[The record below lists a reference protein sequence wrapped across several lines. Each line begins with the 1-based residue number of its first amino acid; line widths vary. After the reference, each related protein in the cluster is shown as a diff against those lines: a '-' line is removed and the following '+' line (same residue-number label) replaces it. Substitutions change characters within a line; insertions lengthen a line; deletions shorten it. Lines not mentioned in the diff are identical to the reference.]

1 MERGSFVAYTDS
13 DFAGCLEDRKFT
25 SGGIIL
31 MGTSPICWLSK
42 KQTSV
47 ATSTAEAEY
56 ISTSENIKKILWIR
70 NIIKEILNKWITVK
84 IYTDNQASKKIME
97 NRETNTKLKHISV
110 RYHFNRDNIAKK
122 KVKLEYIDTENMLAD
137 ILTKDSN
144 GPKIQKFTNNI
155 FI

>member
-1 MERGSFVAYTDS
+1 M
-13 DFAGCLEDRKFT
+13 
-25 SGGIIL
+25 
-31 MGTSPICWLSK
+31 
-42 KQTSV
+42 
-47 ATSTAEAEY
+47 
-56 ISTSENIKKILWIR
+56 LWIR
-70 NIIKEILNKWITVK
+70 NIIKEILNKGITIK

-97 NRETNTKLKHISV
+97 NGEINTSKLKHISV

>member
-1 MERGSFVAYTDS
+1 MYELFQETN
-13 DFAGCLEDRKFT
+13 K
-25 SGGIIL
+25 
-31 MGTSPICWLSK
+31 CWSA
-42 KQTSV
+42 
-47 ATSTAEAEY
+47 ATSTAEAED

-70 NIIKEILNKWITVK
+70 NIIKEILNKGITIK

-97 NRETNTKLKHISV
+97 NGEINTSKLKHISV

>member
-1 MERGSFVAYTDS
+1 LYELFQETN
-13 DFAGCLEDRKFT
+13 K
-25 SGGIIL
+25 
-31 MGTSPICWLSK
+31 CWSA
-42 KQTSV
+42 
-47 ATSTAEAEY
+47 ATSTAEAED

-70 NIIKEILNKWITVK
+70 NIIKEILNKGITIK

-97 NRETNTKLKHISV
+97 NGEINTSKLKHISV

>member
-1 MERGSFVAYTDS
+1 
-13 DFAGCLEDRKFT
+13 
-25 SGGIIL
+25 
-31 MGTSPICWLSK
+31 
-42 KQTSV
+42 
-47 ATSTAEAEY
+47 
-56 ISTSENIKKILWIR
+56 LWIR
-70 NIIKEILNKWITVK
+70 NIIKEILNKGITIK

-97 NRETNTKLKHISV
+97 NGEINTSKLKHISV